1 MSEDVPSLLPSSS
14 EAVQMAQLALFAR
27 DALQRAR
34 ARRGRLAYR
43 DAEHTDQ
50 VEEAL
55 SGPAP
60 LRLMTDEEQAEWA
73 KSWDA
78 TFTNE
83 LRAASPAEPLVW
95 AAPLPGDA
103 GGFGGEW
110 GVECRTFDQA
120 GAPTGTIFLACRDL
134 RDANGMYQHLRANA
148 TPNELARLHDWA
160 SGLDTI
166 WNNSVTPA
174 PTAEASA
181 GREPAPTR
189 ATTPQPVPLRLS
201 EQQWIAELQKAFPD
215 SKAAGLQALLATAH
229 PRHPHHKSW
238 RSLHSEA
245 NREVAVAGAVPA
257 KLAGIVADAGWYDW
271 HNAPG
276 LAKFMIVEARRH
288 PDYADRVQ
296 PRSAAAN
303 SEAHVQPATETPTA
317 ADPPTA
323 GAGAPVDAAHLGSVP
338 TTPDVPQ
345 HLAEVRSPEAALLWA
360 QHLDRDSTEDLAEA
374 KVAIRRWGS
383 DVDEVLFEK
392 FPSILEA
399 EAATVRRER
408 AKKLADADAS
418 VVAVPAGTSPSQ
430 QEHVQWASGLDAKGR
445 VGAHYALRP
454 SNPELNYAL
463 FLRMRELREQSG
475 RTEPD
480 AIDDRF
486 EEKFFGLHPNGE
498 DEAAAWRA
506 RALADEQHAAV
517 DMAAP
522 DVSAT
527 PAREDVI
534 SQAQAV
540 GERGQAAVDR
550 GVAATIASRRNA
562 VPSQVPGQRPRT
574 R

>member
-14 EAVQMAQLALFAR
+14 EAIQMAQVLLFAR

-34 ARRGRLAYR
+34 ARRGRLAYS

-83 LRAASPAEPLVW
+83 LRAASPGEPFVW

-148 TPNELARLHDWA
+148 TPKELARLQDWA
-160 SGLDTI
+160 SGLDAM
-166 WNNSVTPA
+166 WNNSVAPA
-174 PTAEASA
+174 PSAEASA
-181 GREPAPTR
+181 GGEPTPTR
-189 ATTPQPVPLRLS
+189 ATRPQPVQLRLT
-201 EQQWIAELQKAFPD
+201 EQQWISELQKAFPD
-215 SKAAGLQALLATAH
+215 SKAAGLRALLEAAN

-245 NREVAVAGAVPA
+245 NREVAVAGADPA
-257 KLAGIVADAGWYDW
+257 KLAGIVANAGWYNW

-288 PDYADRVQ
+288 PDYAERVR
-296 PRSAAAN
+296 PRAAAAQ
-303 SEAHVQPATETPTA
+303 SAVPVQPAREAGATAQPPAVGTAARDVTHPGSAPTA
-317 ADPPTA
+317 PE
-323 GAGAPVDAAHLGSVP
+323 
-338 TTPDVPQ
+338 VPQ
-345 HLAEVRSPEAALLWA
+345 HLAEVRSPEAALAWA
-360 QHLDRDSTEDLAEA
+360 QHLDRDSAEDLAEA

-383 DVDEVLFEK
+383 DVDEVLVEK

-408 AKKLADADAS
+408 AKKSGDAEAA
-418 VVAVPAGTSPSQ
+418 VVAVSSGTGQSQ
-430 QEHVQWASGLDAKGR
+430 QDHVQWASNLDAKSR
-445 VGAHYALRP
+445 VGAQYALRP
-454 SNPELNYAL
+454 SNPEVNYAL

-480 AIDDRF
+480 AVEVKF
-486 EEKFFGLHPNGE
+486 EEKFFSLHPDGE
-498 DEAAAWRA
+498 AEAAAWRS
-506 RALADEQHAAV
+506 RAQADEQRAAV
-517 DMAAP
+517 AMAVP

-534 SQAQAV
+534 SQGEAA
-540 GERGQAAVDR
+540 GERGQAAAEF
-550 GVAATIASRRNA
+550 GVAAAVMSRRS
-562 VPSQVPGQRPRT
+562 VTPSQVPGQRRT